1 MQIIDNAHV
10 LLSASDLTAF
20 STCQF
25 AFLRALDYKLGR
37 DVPPPPPSSPILQ
50 YAARLG
56 LQHERRQLQQY
67 RDNFERVVEI
77 PAPRSNASRELLAAQ
92 EATLQALRDGADVV
106 FQAAFYVDPATVA
119 PQQVPGSETGV
130 RFGFVGYADF
140 LQRTADG
147 SYQVQDTKLTA
158 TAKVTALLQL
168 AAYAQQLRSHE
179 IPVAKTVALLHGN
192 NTVSTFE
199 LRDIAPFLAAST
211 ELLHTAIAARIAA
224 TDAAGDYRNAAP
236 ISLTDPAVKP
246 CFRCD
251 TCQEAAAATDDLSQI
266 AGITAKQRQ
275 LLLAQGIST
284 LTQLVS
290 KERDIAAGAFTL
302 AEVNQNTLQRLTW
315 QAMGQHF
322 SRGLAVPKHVVLDP
336 HPLAGVATPGPQHLY
351 LALHHNTFW
360 TNKKGQTGL
369 TYAAT
374 VTCGGDTTVLRATH
388 LGEER
393 ELLWQ
398 LRARLQQALQTDG
411 ALRIYHYGR
420 AVRSQLVKLAARHG
434 KQYEGWIAWLLSS
447 EYFVDLQQTV
457 KNALQIGAANY
468 DLATVAAVAAAQLQ
482 EPRQLLVRGEDDSRA
497 VAAGAAAERA
507 GEQDSAGEAAAA
519 AGAAGAA
526 PIHTPEELLLA
537 ETALYRA
544 ADPEPLRQ
552 QMHSFLEREAAALAQ
567 VHHFLAQAQQAA
579 GISPAPP
586 RLTAADA
593 AQLAAAEAVTVTES
607 VLKQRQLAT
616 EFAAQADAFAA
627 ADEPQLATAFE
638 MLEAAF
644 EYHRRERAVASE
656 EFYWRMNTAPEHW
669 GVGKD
674 TMLVDPAATLV
685 TSWAVAPRGG
695 KLLRRLYLQG
705 QSEQREPFQIGDR
718 VQLVYNQPAHA
729 AAAGVAASGSWFQ
742 YGTVK
747 STGDAAAQQLAEER
761 QLSGGS
767 GSALDTSPRAQQ
779 TAVVLIEERIDA
791 GAAPYQQAPA
801 AVIQAKQIS
810 TASLNDSLSA
820 WASGLQHQLL
830 RYQPEETSELCALR
844 DAGWQLLLRN
854 PPRLSAGAQLLQA
867 DSEVVQQYAADH
879 ALEPKIA
886 AIARAAA
893 LLDYSVLPV
902 QGPPGA
908 GKSYVSARV
917 IKHLV
922 AQGKRIGVV
931 SQSHAVVEHLLSQVV
946 RAGVPPQQV
955 FKAKYA
961 KHTAAHYT
969 AMGFTAL
976 ERSTNFATELQ
987 QQLAGGGGFVCGG
1000 TAWTFSSTRNF
1011 VPHTLDLLVVDE
1023 GGQFGMVSTLAAL
1036 RAAKSLLL
1044 VGDPQQL
1051 PQVSQGEHPVPI
1063 DESALGW
1070 LMGNAATV
1078 SPDSGFFLSSSW
1090 RMTPQL
1096 CELVSDLSYD
1106 GKLSAAATA
1115 RDTIRGWS
1123 AEGLHC
1129 HFVEHHGNS
1138 TESVEEAAEIVALC
1152 RRALREAEVVSPDG
1166 AVRPLQAADI
1176 IVVAPYNVQVA
1187 RLREEFAAAGLA
1199 AVRVGTVDNFQGQE
1213 AQLAFVSM
1221 TASNAAESA
1230 RGIEFLLNRNRLNVA
1245 ISRAK
1250 WAAHLVLSPVL
1261 VNVIPET
1268 AEQLRCVAG
1277 FLRLSAAAHRA

>member
-20 STCQF
+20 NTCQF

-77 PAPRSNASRELLAAQ
+77 PAPRSNAPRELLAAQ
-92 EATLQALRDGADVV
+92 EATLQALRDDADVV

-119 PQQVPGSETGV
+119 PQQLPGNKTGV

-168 AAYAQQLRSHE
+168 ASYASQLHAHQ

-199 LRDIAPFLAAST
+199 LRDIEPFLAAST
-211 ELLHTAIAARIAA
+211 ELLRTAIAARIAA

-251 TCQEAAAATDDLSQI
+251 TCQEAAVATDDLSQI

-290 KERDIAAGAFTL
+290 KERDIAAGTFTL

-398 LRARLQQALQTDG
+398 LRARLQQALQTDC

-434 KQYEGWIAWLLSS
+434 KQYEGWITWLLSS

-457 KNALQIGAANY
+457 KNALQIGATNY
-468 DLATVAAVAAAQLQ
+468 DLATVATVAAAQLGEQ
-482 EPRQLLVRGEDDSRA
+482 RQLLVADTA
-497 VAAGAAAERA
+497 VAADTAEGTESAQREREADAAA
-507 GEQDSAGEAAAA
+507 DT
-519 AGAAGAA
+519 AGAA

-593 AQLAAAEAVTVTES
+593 AQLAEAEAVTVTES
-607 VLKQRQLAT
+607 VLQQRQLAT

-627 ADEPQLATAFE
+627 ADEPRLATAFE

-767 GSALDTSPRAQQ
+767 GSALDPARRAQQ
-779 TAVVLIEERIDA
+779 TAVVLIEERIELST
-791 GAAPYQQAPA
+791 APYQQAPA

-810 TASLNDSLSA
+810 TATLNDSLSA
-820 WASGLQHQLL
+820 WAGGLQRQLL
-830 RYQPEETSELCALR
+830 RHQPQAITEICTLR

-867 DSEVVQQYAADH
+867 DSQIVQRYAEKH
-879 ALEPKIA
+879 NLEPKIA

-946 RAGVPPQQV
+946 RAGVPAQQV

-961 KHTAAHYT
+961 KHTAAHY
-969 AMGFTAL
+969 AEMGFTAL

-987 QQLAGGGGFVCGG
+987 QQLSGGGGFVCGG

-1011 VPHTLDLLVVDE
+1011 APHTLDLLVVDE

-1036 RAAKSLLL
+1036 RAAKNLML

-1078 SPDSGFFLSSSW
+1078 SPDSGFFLGSSW

-1106 GKLSAAATA
+1106 GKLSAAETA

-1152 RRALREAEVVSPDG
+1152 RRALREAEVASPDG

-1221 TASNAAESA
+1221 TASNTAESA

-1250 WAAHLVLSPVL
+1250 WAAHVVLSPAL
-1261 VNVIPET
+1261 VQVIPET
-1268 AEQLRCVAG
+1268 AEQLRCLAG